1 MKSESFN
8 RAKCISADILELENR
23 IDGLRRKRLFIQ
35 YDDRNDGL
43 QNKYKLKLI
52 EFMENEINELQ
63 KEFDEL

>member
-1 MKSESFN
+1 M
-8 RAKCISADILELENR
+8 AKCISADILELENR